1 MLYRSKL
8 MHSMTK
14 IIFSS
19 RYQVNLAAAS
29 RMSSIIET
37 TDSMDENLNKSQS
50 FKKKRLIYATVAEFI
65 AKLEASGR

>member
-19 RYQVNLAAAS
+19 RYQVNLAAAT
-29 RMSSIIET
+29 RMSNVIET
-37 TDSMDENLNKSQS
+37 TDSMDENINKSQS
-50 FKKKRLIYATVAEFI
+50 YKNKRLVYATVAEFI
-65 AKLEASGR
+65 AKLEAPGR